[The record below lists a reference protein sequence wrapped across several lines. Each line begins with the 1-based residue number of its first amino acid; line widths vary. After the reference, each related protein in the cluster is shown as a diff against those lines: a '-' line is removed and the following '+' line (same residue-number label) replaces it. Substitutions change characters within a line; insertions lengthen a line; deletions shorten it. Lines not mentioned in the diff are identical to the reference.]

1 MGGLTGAFLPLSMVA
16 VRAPIKEHGETNPI
30 GWGATFHAHPVCLA
44 AGYECVKYMLEHD
57 LVNRAKNIIEP
68 ILKEQIDRVVKKYD
82 SVARGRVIGAFSAVD
97 LVDPRCGGP
106 VQNFDGSNCR
116 HVDAVTAFRTA
127 LRENGI
133 YGFVRPPLF
142 HCAPALIIQPDELE
156 DGWQRAD
163 RALEIYD
170 RTFWAGGSEHAMT

>member
-16 VRAPIKEHGETNPI
+16 VRAPIKEHFETNPI

-82 SVARGRVIGAFSAVD
+82 SVARG
-97 LVDPRCGGP
+97 P
-106 VQNFDGSNCR
+106 VQNFDGSDCR

-170 RTFWAGGSEHAMT
+170 RTFWA